1 MEMPLSADSGISLA
15 AWGRIVVPH
24 GTYAGKAF
32 DGVFAAAGAP
42 RYRERSCS
50 SSWACS
56 LKAFLIAKDDE
67 KEAVLK
73 LRKIKARLE
82 DCAGLFAVA
91 AAGSSDD
98 KDSGMDKDKDKDNDG
113 NAEGDKLETRRV
125 ILDVPVGSTVTVNF
139 PVPHKKP
146 EVP

>member
-24 GTYAGKAF
+24 GTYAGKTF
-32 DGVFAAAGAP
+32 DEVFAAAGAP

-73 LRKIKARLE
+73 LREIKARLE
-82 DCAGLFAVA
+82 DCAGLFAVD
-91 AAGSSDD
+91 AAGSSED
-98 KDSGMDKDKDKDNDG
+98 KDSGKDKDKDKDNDG

-125 ILDVPVGSTVTVNF
+125 ILGVPVGATVTVNF

-146 EVP
+146 AA

>member
-24 GTYAGKAF
+24 GTYAGKTF
-32 DGVFAAAGAP
+32 DEVFAAAGAP

-73 LRKIKARLE
+73 LREIKARLE
-82 DCAGLFAVA
+82 DCAGLFAVD
-91 AAGSSDD
+91 AAGSSED
-98 KDSGMDKDKDKDNDG
+98 KDSGKDKDKDKDNDG

-125 ILDVPVGSTVTVNF
+125 ILRVPVGATVTVNF

-146 EVP
+146 EA

>member
-1 MEMPLSADSGISLA
+1 MEMPLFADSGISLA

-24 GTYAGKAF
+24 GTYSGKAF
-32 DGVFAAAGAP
+32 DEVFAAAGAP

-73 LRKIKARLE
+73 LREIKARLE
-82 DCAGLFAVA
+82 DCAGLFAVD
-91 AAGSSDD
+91 AAGSSED
-98 KDSGMDKDKDKDNDG
+98 KDSGKDKDKDNDG

-125 ILDVPVGSTVTVNF
+125 ILGVPVGATATVNF

-146 EVP
+146 AA